1 MILRKKQAQRLSIQ
15 QRLRAKNRPQN
26 AHALRSL
33 VEWLI
38 PTSGLFH
45 KGEFHGNIKWNPES
59 LASQALIWAWQ
70 DSRFV
75 TDAFSAA
82 LEVCEDLELKHVAQ
96 TYTAFQNCAEPPRR
110 SVRPCF
116 AAALAGLDGG
126 GCRTALAGRELGS
139 DRFRWLAHYGS
150 TNRLQRKGVLRSE
163 LRPGKNGQ
171 VSEKVERDGR
181 RKNERKKPQPPQPQV
196 WITMLWHMA
205 LRVPWTW
212 RLGPSNSSER
222 EHVKQ
227 ILQEEKLP
235 EDTLLCGDA
244 GFVGYELWKAIL
256 DAGGNFLVRVGA
268 NVSLLS
274 EHADYRR
281 LQDGVVLCWPKGKMA
296 SGEKPLRLRL
306 ARVKI
311 GKTRMWMLTNVLSR
325 DQLTIQ
331 EITRFYRMRWGIEV
345 EFRGLKQTLDKH
357 ILRCRNSSRVYVE
370 LDWSIRAMAFAE
382 LLALREQMRHRPS
395 EETTTGDKE
404 TDPRDRSLAKTMRAI
419 RGAMRFP
426 HRVADTDL
434 LLNLSQARVQRYRN
448 RTNKKS
454 RYRPLNP
461 DKKPLGDPKIRRLSR
476 EEIDKLR
483 ELERKPI
490 AA

>member
-1 MILRKKQAQRLSIQ
+1 MAG
-15 QRLRAKNRPQN
+15 
-26 AHALRSL
+26 
-33 VEWLI
+33 W
-38 PTSGLFH
+38 
-45 KGEFHGNIKWNPES
+45 
-59 LASQALIWAWQ
+59 
-70 DSRFV
+70 
-75 TDAFSAA
+75 
-82 LEVCEDLELKHVAQ
+82 EL
-96 TYTAFQNCAEPPRR
+96 
-110 SVRPCF
+110 
-116 AAALAGLDGG
+116 D
-126 GCRTALAGRELGS
+126 S
-139 DRFRWLAHYGS
+139 DRFRWLAHHGS
-150 TNRLQRKGVLRSE
+150 TNRLQRKGLLRSE

-171 VSEKVERDGR
+171 ISEKKSKGMRR
-181 RKNERKKPQPPQPQV
+181 RKNERKKPQPPQPQL
-196 WITMLWHMA
+196 WITMLWHMS

-227 ILQEEKLP
+227 ILQEENLP

-325 DQLTIQ
+325 GQLTIQ

-382 LLALREQMRHRPS
+382 LLALREQLRHRPR
-395 EETTTGDKE
+395 EKTTTGDKE
-404 TDPRDRSLAKTMRAI
+404 TDPRDRSLAKPMRAI
-419 RGAMRFP
+419 RAAMRFP

-434 LLNLSQARVQRYRN
+434 LFNLSRARVQRYRN
-448 RTNKKS
+448 RTDKKS
-454 RYRPLNP
+454 RYRPRNP
-461 DKKPLGDPKIRRLSR
+461 DKKPLGDPKVRRLSR
-476 EEIDKLR
+476 DEIDKLR
-483 ELERKPI
+483 ELERQPI